1 MEFLRALL
9 IKGKSSYD
17 VLRLFT
23 DDLAA
28 AFRGMGW
35 TVDLIDLEI
44 EADMRRPLDSYAKD
58 APVDLIFSFGIFG
71 ESVDRDGMF
80 IGDIVGA
87 PHIIQYV
94 DYPLSHLTRLE
105 QTSPRAGLL
114 MVDES
119 HVAAIRSLYGPD
131 RFAAVGFN
139 PHAAVGPTISPG
151 ANPEAFAAARPI
163 HILFP
168 GTGYGAPPVGWRHL
182 PPGVRT
188 VFEQAA
194 EIALASDWTSPM
206 DALDQ
211 AMTSAGLD
219 PANPDFAAFRKLA
232 TYVHEHV
239 RAVRRRQLLDAVIR
253 LGLPVHVVGKGHDAD
268 LARHKNLTLLG
279 EARFDEVLALM
290 AGSRVVL
297 NANANFGAGSHE
309 RPLTA
314 SNAGAVAAT
323 DGSTFYDANFEAGTE
338 MAIFRWTRLEED
350 LAQIG
355 ILAEDPA
362 AAFPI
367 AKAGQRRV
375 VTGHLWIH
383 RVAGVIAA
391 AEKARSRMAILG
403 DA

>member
-1 MEFLRALL
+1 MRALL

-35 TVDLIDLEI
+35 TVEILDLEI
-44 EADMRRPLDSYAKD
+44 EAHLRRPLDSYAGD

-71 ESVDRDGMF
+71 ETVFRDGMF

-94 DYPLSHLTRLE
+94 DYPLSHLTRLD

-131 RFAAVGFN
+131 RFAAVGFS
-139 PHAAVGPTISPG
+139 PHAAVGPTVSPG
-151 ANPEAFAAARPI
+151 ATPEAFAAARPI
-163 HILFP
+163 RILFP
-168 GTGYGAPPVGWRHL
+168 GTSYGAAPAGWRDL
-182 PPGVRT
+182 PQGVRK
-188 VFEQAA
+188 VFEQAV
-194 EIALASDWTSPM
+194 EIALASDWTAPL

-253 LGLPVHVVGKGHDAD
+253 LGLPVHLVGKGHDTD

-323 DGSTFYDANFEAGTE
+323 DGSAFYDANFEAGAE
-338 MAIFRWTRLEED
+338 MAIFRWTGLEED
-350 LAQIG
+350 LAGIG
-355 ILAEDPA
+355 ALAENPA
-362 AAFPI
+362 AALAI

-375 VTGHLWIH
+375 VTGHLWMH

-391 AEKARSRMAILG
+391 AEQVRSRMAIRG
-403 DA
+403 VA